1 MTFTEFDLWMM
12 EVPMWIRALLGLAL
26 AAIGTP
32 IVVRE
37 MWREA

>member
-12 EVPMWIRALLGLAL
+12 DVPMWIRQMLGLAL
-26 AAIGTP
+26 ALVGTP

-37 MWREA
+37 MMR